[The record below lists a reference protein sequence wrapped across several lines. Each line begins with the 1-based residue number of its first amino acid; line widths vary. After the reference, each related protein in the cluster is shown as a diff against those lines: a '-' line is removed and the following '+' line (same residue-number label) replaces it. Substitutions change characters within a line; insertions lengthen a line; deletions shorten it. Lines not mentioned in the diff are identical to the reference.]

1 MKEPIK
7 LDTIRPAPDLA
18 EDLGITRAE
27 AENIHDVCRGAEPDA
42 TALAEVARDKR
53 IAKAEA
59 ERDARREQ

>member
-27 AENIHDVCRGAEPDA
+27 ADAIIEACREGEY
-42 TALAEVARDKR
+42 EK
-53 IAKAEA
+53 
-59 ERDARREQ
+59 